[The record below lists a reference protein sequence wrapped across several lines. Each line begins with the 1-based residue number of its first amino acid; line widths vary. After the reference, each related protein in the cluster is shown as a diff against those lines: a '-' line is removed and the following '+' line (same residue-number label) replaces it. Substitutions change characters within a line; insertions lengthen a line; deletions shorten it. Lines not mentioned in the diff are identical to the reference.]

1 MNEWTQKSI
10 DLCKSGYLN
19 SIIQEVYPWQLQN
32 RRTADPMFKYLKI
45 DKKILKGYYDDGKDI
60 ELILD
65 LIKAS
70 KGRTSVMK
78 NQGIDGL
85 VFPVQHPL
93 VGFIREIPEDDVEAW
108 LKQEKEAVKHIIATI
123 KNIQFGKLVGFDA
136 MIEGMCKPIEMNRK
150 TGGFSNYVKKLG
162 YQLLSQNAFT
172 SSTNG
177 ICILDGGDSEL
188 EKYAKEKLGYKINK
202 GLDLVAKVNKKY
214 VIGEAKWIG
223 TPGGNQDKSGKD
235 AFPLLNHDHAKAIP
249 INVLDGYVWLSHKQ
263 KTGTG
268 KAIIDKN
275 DNIFSAL
282 LLGEFLESLR

>member
-1 MNEWTQKSI
+1 MTFFSKSTTPQ
-10 DLCKSGYLN
+10 DASSDKFSKS
-19 SIIQEVYPWQLQN
+19 SDFVKKIP
-32 RRTADPMFKYLKI
+32 RDLKI

-60 ELILD
+60 ELILE

-70 KGRTSVMK
+70 KGQTEKMK
-78 NQGIDGL
+78 ELGVDSL

-93 VGFIREIPEDDVEAW
+93 VGFIRNIPKENVEAW
-108 LKQEKEAVKHIIATI
+108 LEQEKEAVNHIITAI
-123 KNIQFGKLVGFDA
+123 KKLEIGKQVGFDA

-150 TGGFSNYVKKLG
+150 TGGFSNYVKKFG
-162 YQLLSQNAFT
+162 YQLLSENAFT

-177 ICILDGGDSEL
+177 ICILDGGDDAL
-188 EKYAKEKLGYKINK
+188 KKYAKEKLGYKINK

-223 TPGGNQDKSGKD
+223 MPGGNQDKSGKD